1 VAFPDFFKE
10 FKRGVNLILVSTSK
24 RGIGFIKIFAINS
37 IITFLI
43 QICKNEAPS
52 NQVLS
57 DFFFPQTGISIVV
70 LFHPPFDFSKKKQ
83 AAPLLEKHFSIPP
96 SIFIPDRRGL

>member
-37 IITFLI
+37 IITFTAIDSCGKLK
-43 QICKNEAPS
+43 QVHVYSGQTKGQEESTENKN
-52 NQVLS
+52 
-57 DFFFPQTGISIVV
+57 
-70 LFHPPFDFSKKKQ
+70 
-83 AAPLLEKHFSIPP
+83 
-96 SIFIPDRRGL
+96 